1 MLHQGQEVA
10 LGLGVLH
17 SVDQDFKYV
26 PHIIEA
32 KTVKAQQTRSIE
44 EFNTNMRVTYTTSKE
59 MTVNNCAL
67 FCTNISCILFPP
79 GY

>member
-32 KTVKAQQTRSIE
+32 K
-44 EFNTNMRVTYTTSKE
+44 
-59 MTVNNCAL
+59 AL
-67 FCTNISCILFPP
+67 RPNRHDQ
-79 GY
+79 